1 MRNLSVVN
9 FSAMPDSTKMEVNF
23 RKFRKVGPTDSWLFG
38 FIVLIASHWCI
49 GSAAAT
55 KESETTSEAVS
66 PAEFLEGLI
75 GPWRG
80 TAVRTPIGPQKY
92 DIQYER
98 LPDRSVSGKA
108 DLIAS
113 IHHWTFFLEGE
124 DLKLRFFSTFGGNT
138 KPILLDFV
146 ELDGRSFLFKARDPP
161 YLDVRVHLTEE
172 ILKKEVYL
180 RGEPHV
186 EIELYPETV
195 PEIDATH
202 C

>member
-1 MRNLSVVN
+1 MGINYTVFAIENKIGLNIIMRESY
-9 FSAMPDSTKMEVNF
+9 
-23 RKFRKVGPTDSWLFG
+23 LFG
-38 FIVLIASHWCI
+38 FAFLVAWSCLISVK
-49 GSAAAT
+49 SEAAR
-55 KESETTSEAVS
+55 SETTSEAVS

-98 LPDRSVSGKA
+98 LPDGSVSGKA

-113 IHHWTFFLEGE
+113 IHYWTFFLEGE

-161 YLDVRVHLTEE
+161 YLDVRVNLTEE
-172 ILKKEVYL
+172 TLKKEVYL

-186 EIELYPETV
+186 EIEL
-195 PEIDATH
+195 ILALFR
-202 C
+202 